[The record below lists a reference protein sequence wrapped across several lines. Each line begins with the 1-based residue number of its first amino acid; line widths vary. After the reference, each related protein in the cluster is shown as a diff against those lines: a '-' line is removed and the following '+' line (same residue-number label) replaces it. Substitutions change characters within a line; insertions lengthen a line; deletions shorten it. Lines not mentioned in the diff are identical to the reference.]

1 LISAALRRRA
11 TPTPAGINPT
21 ANAAAPEHG
30 LKIALVWWVAGV
42 SLAIAYI
49 AFTYS
54 RFAGK
59 VTSETEGY

>member
-1 LISAALRRRA
+1 
-11 TPTPAGINPT
+11 
-21 ANAAAPEHG
+21 
-30 LKIALVWWVAGV
+30 VWWTAGV
-42 SLAIAYI
+42 ALAIVYI